1 MFNNNISLSVIIPVF
16 NESKDCLKYIYKHY
30 AELKKLKYN
39 FEIIIVDDHSTNN
52 TYQLI
57 KKNLNNNFKKNI
69 KLIKSKKNYGPGN
82 SIRLGASIASKE
94 NVMWIGAEDDVDIK
108 QYIRHTN
115 KLSKYEL
122 LIFYI
127 KNNESRQFSRRL
139 FSFIFTKILN
149 YTFMLDLPYYNGVIL
164 MNRNNFLD
172 LNIKSK
178 RFFFSAEVKILSLK
192 KKYKYINIPFYLKK
206 NPKPNIRT
214 ILNNS
219 NWKDVVFNYLRILF
233 YYYFK

>member
-1 MFNNNISLSVIIPVF
+1 
-16 NESKDCLKYIYKHY
+16 
-30 AELKKLKYN
+30 
-39 FEIIIVDDHSTNN
+39 
-52 TYQLI
+52 
-57 KKNLNNNFKKNI
+57 
-69 KLIKSKKNYGPGN
+69 
-82 SIRLGASIASKE
+82 
-94 NVMWIGAEDDVDIK
+94 
-108 QYIRHTN
+108 
-115 KLSKYEL
+115 
-122 LIFYI
+122 
-127 KNNESRQFSRRL
+127 
-139 FSFIFTKILN
+139 
-149 YTFMLDLPYYNGVIL
+149 MLDLPYYNGVIL